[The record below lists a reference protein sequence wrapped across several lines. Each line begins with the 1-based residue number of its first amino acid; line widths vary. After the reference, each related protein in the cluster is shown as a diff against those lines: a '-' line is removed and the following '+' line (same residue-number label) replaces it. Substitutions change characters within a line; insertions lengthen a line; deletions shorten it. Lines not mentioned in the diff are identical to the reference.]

1 VNTTCKTVPT
11 VRRDLSIEA
20 EVFAAL
26 ADQHRLRIIAT
37 LAKAGEVCVCD
48 LNAGLP
54 LLQPT
59 VSHHLKL
66 LKAAGLVE
74 SERRGTWVYYRL
86 AKKSR
91 DRLQRILDLLMP
103 QKAAV

>member
-1 VNTTCKTVPT
+1 MMKAACKTVPT
-11 VRRDLSIEA
+11 VRRDFKVEA
-20 EVFAAL
+20 KIFAAL
-26 ADQHRLRIIAT
+26 ADEHRLRIVST
-37 LAKAGEVCVCD
+37 LARAGEVCVCD

-86 AKKSR
+86 AEKSR
-91 DRLQRILDLLMP
+91 DRLQRTLDLLIR
-103 QKAAV
+103 